1 MPNPTAVLIGYSGHG
16 LMCLDVA
23 TLNDYTILGY
33 CDQNVKDFNPLNL
46 NFLGSETQLENETN
60 VILGIGDNHIRFKIY
75 KELPQLKYINII
87 HPSAIVAWSV
97 KISEGIVIA
106 ANAVVNPFVEIGAG
120 VILNTASIIEHECL
134 IGDFSHI
141 APETIKNKVAARR
154 G

>member
-23 TLNDYTILGY
+23 TLNDYTLLGY

-75 KELPQLKYINII
+75 KELPQLK
-87 HPSAIVAWSV
+87 
-97 KISEGIVIA
+97 
-106 ANAVVNPFVEIGAG
+106 
-120 VILNTASIIEHECL
+120 
-134 IGDFSHI
+134 
-141 APETIKNKVAARR
+141 
-154 G
+154 